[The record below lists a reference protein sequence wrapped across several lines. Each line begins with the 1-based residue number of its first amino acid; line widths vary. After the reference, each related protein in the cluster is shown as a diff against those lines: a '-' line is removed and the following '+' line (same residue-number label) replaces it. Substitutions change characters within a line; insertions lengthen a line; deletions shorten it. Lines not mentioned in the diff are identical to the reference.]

1 MNSSSEQ
8 QPDTSGESARGPEAK
23 VPGPAEGGSAA
34 ASDETRGVADSAA
47 VARAAAAG
55 GRYRVG
61 FDLGGTKML
70 SVLYDDQWNEITRRR
85 KRTKSGDAKAGV
97 KRILSIIE
105 DLLKQAEAKPE
116 QVETI
121 GLGCP
126 GPVDLANGV
135 VHEAV
140 NLSWQDVKLKRALES
155 EFPARAEVLNDV
167 DAGVFGEY
175 RFGAAMGARTAV
187 GVFPGTGIG
196 GGCVYDGQVLCG
208 KGISCME
215 VGHIQVQI
223 DGPRCGCGAYG
234 CLETVASRLAISAE
248 AAKSVYRGEAP
259 ALRELAGTDLS
270 DIRSGVIAKAV
281 AAGDVAIEEIVRR
294 AAQQLGRALAG
305 IVHLLAP
312 DVLVLGGGLVE
323 AMPKLWVEEVERTC
337 RKAVM
342 QSYRDVF
349 KVRVA
354 KLGDDSAVLGAAAWA
369 HQANNQKARK

>member
-1 MNSSSEQ
+1 
-8 QPDTSGESARGPEAK
+8 
-23 VPGPAEGGSAA
+23 
-34 ASDETRGVADSAA
+34 
-47 VARAAAAG
+47 
-55 GRYRVG
+55 
-61 FDLGGTKML
+61 
-70 SVLYDDQWNEITRRR
+70 
-85 KRTKSGDAKAGV
+85 SGDAKAGV

-281 AAGDVAIEEIVRR
+281 AAGDVA
-294 AAQQLGRALAG
+294 
-305 IVHLLAP
+305 
-312 DVLVLGGGLVE
+312 
-323 AMPKLWVEEVERTC
+323 
-337 RKAVM
+337 
-342 QSYRDVF
+342 
-349 KVRVA
+349 
-354 KLGDDSAVLGAAAWA
+354 
-369 HQANNQKARK
+369 